1 MMLKLCKSWLKLNP
15 RRYALINKNYYSFK
29 LRSRNFLLLSIVVI
43 LSISISATAITSY
56 TIVKG
61 LLLDSIK
68 EQVLLKTHQG
78 QDDIDNWLAIRKT
91 EIKTLANSV
100 VVRSLDWSV
109 MEPYLQ
115 SEVKRLQTFLL
126 MALATSDSALIN
138 THGDHLNVKD
148 REFFQRSM
156 AGETVAADPIIGRTT
171 KQLQIQISSPIPA
184 ETGIKPAGVLMGG
197 IPINRVVEV
206 ISNLHQGKGS
216 YAFALNSQGVPI
228 AHPNT
233 ELIGTPEKAAES
245 FLNSRNPRLV
255 EITQKMVAKR
265 RNIEL
270 AQLDGKSSY
279 VAYTP
284 LREANWSVALVVP
297 KENIESPLQAL
308 NLLATVLGGLLVV
321 GLISAWRQVQLYE
334 QIRDRAL
341 ISSQQAQQLSK
352 TLKKLQNTQAQL
364 IHTEKMSSLGQLVA
378 GVAHEINNP
387 ANFIHANL
395 NHASVYSQDILD
407 LLKLYQQTYPN
418 PTPEISDRVQDLDIE
433 FLAED
438 LPKLMASM
446 QVGTKRI
453 RQIVLSLRNFSRLDE
468 AEMKFVDINEG
479 LDNTLM
485 ILNHRLTATPNQPEI
500 QIVKKYGDLPLVE
513 CYAGQL
519 NQVFMNVLVNAID
532 AIEESLVIR
541 HTLQESE
548 ASTSLVKNE
557 GQIRIQTELTDEKQ
571 VIIQISDNGIGM
583 SEEVKQ
589 RVFDYMFTTKPVGK
603 GIGLGMAIA
612 YQIVVDKHRGTI
624 EVDSTPGCGTEFS
637 IGIPLTSKNY

>member
-1 MMLKLCKSWLKLNP
+1 MLKLCKGWLKINL
-15 RRYALINKNYYSFK
+15 RRYAPMDKNYLSLK
-29 LRSRNFLLLSIVVI
+29 CRSRNFVLLSILVI
-43 LSISISATAITSY
+43 LSLSISVTAFISY
-56 TIVKG
+56 NIVKG
-61 LLLDSIK
+61 LLLDSLK
-68 EQVLLKTHQG
+68 QQAVLKIEQG
-78 QDDIDNWLAIRKT
+78 QNDIDNWLAIRKT
-91 EIKTLANSV
+91 EIKTLANSA
-100 VVRSLDWSV
+100 VVRSLNWSV

-115 SEVKRLQTFLL
+115 SEVKRMQTFLL
-126 MALATSDSALIN
+126 MALSTPDGALIN
-138 THGDHLNVKD
+138 TQEARTSVKD

-156 AGETVAADPIIGRTT
+156 AGETVAADPVIGRTSR
-171 KQLQIQISSPIPA
+171 KLQIQISSPIPA
-184 ETGIKPAGVLMGG
+184 ETGTKPAGVLLGG
-197 IPINRVVEV
+197 IEVNRVVEV

-216 YAFALNSQGVPI
+216 YAFALNSRGVPI
-228 AHPNT
+228 AHPDIR
-233 ELIGTPEKAAES
+233 LVGTPEKAAES
-245 FLNSRNPRLV
+245 FLNSPNPQLAK
-255 EITQKMVAKR
+255 ITQNMVAKR
-265 RNIEL
+265 TNIEL
-270 AQLDGKSSY
+270 AQLDGRWNY

-284 LREANWSVALVVP
+284 LHEANWSVALVVP
-297 KENIESPLQAL
+297 QENIESPLQAL

-321 GLISAWRQVQLYE
+321 GLLSAWRQVQLYE

-341 ISSQQAQQLSK
+341 ISSQQAQELSE
-352 TLKKLQNTQAQL
+352 TLKELQNTQAQL
-364 IHTEKMSSLGQLVA
+364 IQTEKMSSLGQLVA

-395 NHASVYSQDILD
+395 NHASQYSQDILD

-418 PTPEISDRVQDLDIE
+418 PTPEISDRAQDLDIE

-468 AEMKFVDINEG
+468 ADMKFVDINEG

-485 ILNHRLTATPNQPEI
+485 ILNHRLTATPNQSEI

-519 NQVFMNVLVNAID
+519 NQVFMNVLANAID
-532 AIEESLVIR
+532 AIEESLV
-541 HTLQESE
+541 
-548 ASTSLVKNE
+548 KNQGE
-557 GQIRIQTELTDEKQ
+557 IRIRTEVTAEKQ

-583 SEEVKQ
+583 SEDVKQ

-612 YQIVVDKHRGTI
+612 YQIVVDKHTGSI
-624 EVDSTPGCGTEFS
+624 EVDSTPGSGTEFT
-637 IGIPLTSKNY
+637 IRIPVTRENCEKH

>member
-1 MMLKLCKSWLKLNP
+1 M
-15 RRYALINKNYYSFK
+15 
-29 LRSRNFLLLSIVVI
+29 
-43 LSISISATAITSY
+43 
-56 TIVKG
+56 
-61 LLLDSIK
+61 
-68 EQVLLKTHQG
+68 
-78 QDDIDNWLAIRKT
+78 
-91 EIKTLANSV
+91 
-100 VVRSLDWSV
+100 
-109 MEPYLQ
+109 Q

-126 MALATSDSALIN
+126 MALSTPDGVLIN
-138 THGDHLNVKD
+138 TQGSRLNVKD

-156 AGETVAADPIIGRTT
+156 AGETVAANPILGRTSN
-171 KQLQIQISSPIPA
+171 QLQIQISSPIPA
-184 ETGIKPAGVLMGG
+184 ETGTKPAGVLMGG
-197 IPINRVVEV
+197 ILINRVVEA

-228 AHPNT
+228 AHPDT
-233 ELIGTPEKAAES
+233 ELIGTPEKVAQS
-245 FLNSRNPRLV
+245 FLNSPNSRLA
-255 EITQKMVAKR
+255 EITQQMVAKR
-265 RNIEL
+265 TNIEL
-270 AQLDGKSSY
+270 AQLDGKWSY

-297 KENIESPLQAL
+297 QENIESPLQAL

-341 ISSQQAQQLSK
+341 VSSRQAQQLSK
-352 TLKKLQNTQAQL
+352 TLKELQNTQARL

-395 NHASVYSQDILD
+395 NHASEYSAGILD
-407 LLKLYQQTYPN
+407 LLKLYEQTYPN
-418 PTPEISDRVQDLDIE
+418 PTPEIRDRAQDLDIE

-468 AEMKFVDINEG
+468 ADMKFVDINEG

-485 ILNHRLTATPNQPEI
+485 ILNHRLTATADQAEI
-500 QIVKKYGDLPLVE
+500 QIIKKYGDLPLVE

-519 NQVFMNVLVNAID
+519 NQVFMNILANAID
-532 AIEESLVIR
+532 ALE
-541 HTLQESE
+541 E
-548 ASTSLVKNE
+548 ASQKRSFEDLKTNLN
-557 GQIRIQTELTDEKQ
+557 QIKIQTQVDESSHYA
-571 VIIQISDNGIGM
+571 IIQFHDNGIGM
-583 SEEVKQ
+583 SEDIKQ

-612 YQIVVDKHRGTI
+612 YQIVVEKHAGTI
-624 EVDSTPGCGTEFS
+624 EVDSTPGYGTEFT
-637 IGIPLTSKNY
+637 ICIPLTSKN

>member
-1 MMLKLCKSWLKLNP
+1 MMLKLRKVWLKINP
-15 RRYALINKNYYSFK
+15 RWNAQINKKYYSFK
-29 LRSRNFLLLSIVVI
+29 WRSRNLLLLLIVVI
-43 LSISISATAITSY
+43 LSISISATSVTSY
-56 TIVKG
+56 KIVKG

-68 EQVLLKTHQG
+68 EQALLKTRQG
-78 QDDIDNWLAIRKT
+78 EDDIDNWLAIRKT

-100 VVRSLDWSV
+100 VVRSLDWPV

-126 MALATSDSALIN
+126 MALSIPDGTLIN
-138 THGDHLNVKD
+138 THQDHLNVKD

-156 AGETVAADPIIGRTT
+156 TGETIAADPIIGRTT

-184 ETGIKPAGVLMGG
+184 NTGTKPAGVLMGG

-206 ISNLHQGKGS
+206 ISNLHQGKSS

-233 ELIGTPEKAAES
+233 ELIGTPEKAAQS
-245 FLNSRNPRLV
+245 FLNSPNLRLA

-265 RNIEL
+265 TNIEL
-270 AQLDGKSSY
+270 LQLDGKWSY
-279 VAYTP
+279 IAYTP
-284 LREANWSVALVVP
+284 LREANWSVALIVP

-308 NLLATVLGGLLVV
+308 NLLATVLGGLLLV

-352 TLKKLQNTQAQL
+352 TLKELQNTQAQL
-364 IHTEKMSSLGQLVA
+364 IQTEKMSSLGQLVA

-395 NHASVYSQDILD
+395 NHASIYSQDILD

-418 PTPEISDRVQDLDIE
+418 PTPEISDRAQDLDIE

-446 QVGTKRI
+446 QVGTERI

-468 AEMKFVDINEG
+468 ADMKFVDINEG

-532 AIEESLVIR
+532 AIEESLV
-541 HTLQESE
+541 
-548 ASTSLVKNE
+548 KNE

-583 SEEVKQ
+583 SKEVKQ

-624 EVDSTPGCGTEFS
+624 EVDSTPGYGTEFT
-637 IGIPLTSKNY
+637 IRIPLTSNK

>member
-1 MMLKLCKSWLKLNP
+1 MMLKLRKVWLKINP
-15 RRYALINKNYYSFK
+15 RWSAKINKKYYSFK
-29 LRSRNFLLLSIVVI
+29 LRSRNFILLSIVII

-56 TIVKG
+56 KIVKG
-61 LLLDSIK
+61 LLLDSLK
-68 EQVLLKTHQG
+68 EQALLKTRQG

-91 EIKTLANSV
+91 EIKTLANSA
-100 VVRSLDWSV
+100 VVRSLDWPV
-109 MEPYLQ
+109 IEPYLQ
-115 SEVKRLQTFLL
+115 SELKRLQTFLL
-126 MALATSDSALIN
+126 MALSIPDGTLIN
-138 THGDHLNVKD
+138 TYQDRLNVKD

-171 KQLQIQISSPIPA
+171 KQLQIQISTPIPA

-197 IPINRVVEV
+197 ITINRVVEV
-206 ISNLHQGKGS
+206 INNLHQGKGS

-233 ELIGTPEKAAES
+233 ELIGTPEKAAKS
-245 FLNSRNPRLV
+245 FLNSRNPKLV

-265 RNIEL
+265 TNIEL
-270 AQLDGKSSY
+270 VQLDGKWSY

-284 LREANWSVALVVP
+284 LREANWSVALIVP

-308 NLLATVLGGLLVV
+308 NLLATVLGGLLLV

-334 QIRDRAL
+334 QIRDRAFV
-341 ISSQQAQQLSK
+341 SSQQAQQLSK
-352 TLKKLQNTQAQL
+352 TLKELQNTQAQL

-418 PTPEISDRVQDLDIE
+418 PTPEISDRAQELDIE

-468 AEMKFVDINEG
+468 ADMKFVDINEG

-500 QIVKKYGDLPLVE
+500 QILKKYGDLPLVE

-532 AIEESLVIR
+532 AVEESF
-541 HTLQESE
+541 
-548 ASTSLVKNE
+548 LVKNE

-571 VIIQISDNGIGM
+571 VLIQISDNGIGM

-624 EVDSTPGCGTEFS
+624 EVDSTLGYGTEFT
-637 IGIPLTSKNY
+637 IGIPLISSK

>member
-1 MMLKLCKSWLKLNP
+1 MMLKLRKIWLKINP
-15 RRYALINKNYYSFK
+15 RWYASTKKKYYSFK
-29 LRSRNFLLLSIVVI
+29 WRSRNLLLLAIVVI

-56 TIVKG
+56 KIVKG
-61 LLLDSIK
+61 LLLASLK
-68 EQVLLKTHQG
+68 EQVLLETHQG
-78 QDDIDNWLAIRKT
+78 QNDIDNWLAIRKT

-100 VVRSLDWSV
+100 VVRSLNWSV
-109 MEPYLQ
+109 IEPYLQ
-115 SEVKRLQTFLL
+115 SELKRLQTFLL
-126 MALATSDSALIN
+126 MGLTTPDGTLIN
-138 THGDHLNVKD
+138 THGDRLNVKD

-184 ETGIKPAGVLMGG
+184 ETGTKPAGVLMGG
-197 IPINRVVEV
+197 IPINRVVEA

-228 AHPNT
+228 AHHNT
-233 ELIGTPEKAAES
+233 ELIGTPEKAAQS
-245 FLNSRNPRLV
+245 FLKSTNPRLV
-255 EITQKMVAKR
+255 EITQQMVAKR
-265 RNIEL
+265 TNIEL
-270 AQLDGKSSY
+270 AQLDGKWSY

-284 LREANWSVALVVP
+284 LRETNWSVALVVP
-297 KENIESPLQAL
+297 RENIESPLQAL

-321 GLISAWRQVQLYE
+321 GLIGAWRQVQLYE
-334 QIRDRAL
+334 QIRDRAFV
-341 ISSQQAQQLSK
+341 SSQQAQELSK
-352 TLKKLQNTQAQL
+352 TLKELQNTQAQL
-364 IHTEKMSSLGQLVA
+364 IQTEKMSSLGQLVA

-418 PTPEISDRVQDLDIE
+418 PTPEISDRAQDLDIE

-438 LPKLMASM
+438 LPKLMTSM
-446 QVGTKRI
+446 QMGTKRI

-468 AEMKFVDINEG
+468 ADMKFVNIHEG

-485 ILNHRLTATPNQPEI
+485 ILNHRLTATPNQSEI
-500 QIVKKYGDLPLVE
+500 QIIKKYGDLPLVE

-519 NQVFMNVLVNAID
+519 NQALMNVLVNAID
-532 AIEESLVIR
+532 ALE
-541 HTLQESE
+541 E
-548 ASTSLVKNE
+548 ASQKRSFEDLKTNPS
-557 GQIRIQTELTDEKQ
+557 QIRLQT
-571 VIIQISDNGIGM
+571 QIDKSNDYAMVQIYDNGIGM
-583 SEEVKQ
+583 CEDVKH
-589 RVFDYMFTTKPVGK
+589 RVFDHMFTTKPVGK

-624 EVDSTPGCGTEFS
+624 EVDSTPGCGTEFT
-637 IGIPLTSKNY
+637 IRIPLISKS

>member
-1 MMLKLCKSWLKLNP
+1 MLKLQKIWSKIHLRWN
-15 RRYALINKNYYSFK
+15 AQSNKKYYSFQW
-29 LRSRNFLLLSIVVI
+29 RSRKFILLSIVII

-56 TIVKG
+56 KIVKG
-61 LLLDSIK
+61 LLLTSLK
-68 EQVLLKTHQG
+68 EQVLLKTRRG

-91 EIKTLANSV
+91 EIKTLANTT
-100 VVRSLDWSV
+100 VVRSLDWSI

-115 SEVKRLQTFLL
+115 SELKRLQTFLL
-126 MALATSDSALIN
+126 MGLVTPDAALIN
-138 THGDHLNVKD
+138 THHDRLNVKD
-148 REFFQRSM
+148 REFFQRSI
-156 AGETVAADPIIGRTT
+156 AGETVATDPIIGRTT

-184 ETGIKPAGVLMGG
+184 KTGIKPAGVLMGG
-197 IPINRVVEV
+197 IPINRVVEA
-206 ISNLHQGKGS
+206 IGNLHQGKVS

-228 AHPNT
+228 AHPNK
-233 ELIGTPEKAAES
+233 ELIGTPEKAAKS

-255 EITQKMVAKR
+255 EISQKMLAKR
-265 RNIEL
+265 TNIEL
-270 AQLDGKSSY
+270 LQLDGKWSY

-284 LREANWSVALVVP
+284 LREANWSVALIVP

-308 NLLATVLGGLLVV
+308 NLLATVLGGLLLI

-352 TLKKLQNTQAQL
+352 TLKELQNTQAQL

-395 NHASVYSQDILD
+395 NHASVYCQDILD

-453 RQIVLSLRNFSRLDE
+453 REIVLSLRNFSRLDE
-468 AEMKFVDINEG
+468 ADMKFVDIHEG

-485 ILNHRLTATPNQPEI
+485 ILNRRLTATPNLPEI
-500 QIVKKYGDLPLVE
+500 QIVKQYSDLPLVE

-532 AIEESLVIR
+532 ALE
-541 HTLQESE
+541 E
-548 ASTSLVKNE
+548 ASQKRSFEELKTNPN
-557 GQIRIQTELTDEKQ
+557 QIKLQTQIDKSNHCAI
-571 VIIQISDNGIGM
+571 VQISDNGIGM
-583 SEEVKQ
+583 SENVRQ
-589 RVFDYMFTTKPVGK
+589 RVFDHMFTTKPVGK

-624 EVDSTPGCGTEFS
+624 EVDSTPGYGTEF
-637 IGIPLTSKNY
+637 IIRIPLTSKN